1 MINAENLQSKSG
13 NEVALEE
20 EKKRLEKDK
29 QMLDNAMRDNSFI
42 VFDNIKGQVIKEATR
57 YEDRKWHFILTII
70 CSLGAHE
77 KLL

>member
-57 YEDRKWHFILTII
+57 YEDRK
-70 CSLGAHE
+70 
-77 KLL
+77 